1 MNTLLLTQY
10 ILRAAKKDRLILS
23 FLVAIIVGVSL
34 SAFLGSVAVT
44 EKDQFFIVFA
54 ASILRVGAVATLF
67 LFITYFVRRS
77 FELRE
82 IEFLLTKPISIFQ
95 MIAAHL
101 LAFSFMAFCFSFIAF
116 VVLFIIGN
124 GISLGGLILWSFSLL
139 AELIIIAHVALF
151 FGMILKSVI
160 TASLAT
166 ISFYLLSRMI
176 GGILAAIQT
185 DSAVGISEALEK
197 LMLVISMITPRLDL
211 MGQGDWLI
219 YDQVNTTFI
228 WFVPIQL
235 IVFCSL
241 VFFATM
247 SDLNKKQF

>member
-10 ILRAAKKDRLILS
+10 ILSAAKKDRLILS
-23 FLVAIIVGVSL
+23 FLIAIIVGVSL

-54 ASILRVGAVATLF
+54 ASILRTGAVITLF
-67 LFITYFVRRS
+67 LFVTYFVRRS

-95 MIAAHL
+95 MILAHL
-101 LAFSFMAFCFSFIAF
+101 LAFSFLAFCFSLIAF
-116 VVLFIIGN
+116 FVLLLISN
-124 GISLGGLILWSFSLL
+124 GVNLSGLLLWSFSLL
-139 AELIIIAHVALF
+139 SELIIISHVALF
-151 FGMILKSVI
+151 FSMILKSVI

-176 GGILAAIQT
+176 GGILAAIKT
-185 DSAVGISEALEK
+185 DAATGMSLVLEK
-197 LMLVISMITPRLDL
+197 IMLIISMVTPRLDL

-219 YDQVNTTFI
+219 YKDVNTMFI
-228 WFVPIQL
+228 WFIPLQM

-247 SDLNKKQF
+247 SDLHKKQF